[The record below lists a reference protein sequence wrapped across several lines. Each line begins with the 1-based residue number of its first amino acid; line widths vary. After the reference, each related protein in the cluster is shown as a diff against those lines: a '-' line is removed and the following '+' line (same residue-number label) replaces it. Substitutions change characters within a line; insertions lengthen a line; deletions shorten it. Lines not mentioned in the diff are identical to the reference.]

1 MHKAQEEKR
10 LNKMTASKGPVSK
23 YSPGLSSKPWVS
35 ISSKSSWKPMS
46 EIIINF
52 NATLSGTQKRCHQH
66 THLHN
71 HPHPITKVLSQKIFQ
86 VRIKI
91 PSGRNGN
98 EGGRKALVCRL
109 RKTEHYKA
117 LAVPLRTP
125 HKNLRLTLTCS
136 VVAEQQRQCIK
147 QHQ

>member
-1 MHKAQEEKR
+1 MQRYLELRNNAISTHI
-10 LNKMTASKGPVSK
+10 
-23 YSPGLSSKPWVS
+23 S
-35 ISSKSSWKPMS
+35 I
-46 EIIINF
+46 I
-52 NATLSGTQKRCHQH
+52 A
-66 THLHN
+66 
-71 HPHPITKVLSQKIFQ
+71 PITKVLSQKIFQ

-125 HKNLRLTLTCS
+125 HKNLQLTLTCS
-136 VVAEQQRQCIK
+136 VVAEQQRQYIK